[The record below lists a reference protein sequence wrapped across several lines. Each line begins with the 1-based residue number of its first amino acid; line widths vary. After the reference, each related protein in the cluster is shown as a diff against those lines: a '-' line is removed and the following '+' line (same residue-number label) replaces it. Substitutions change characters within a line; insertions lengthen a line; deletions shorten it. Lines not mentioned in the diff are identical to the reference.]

1 MYAITALLAFALAI
15 FLERSWL
22 LCVAWRP
29 NRTHPSGPV
38 EEVLSAGRAE
48 TDPEAA
54 WEAMSAA
61 SASAESRIRQR
72 VSYLGTVSSLATMIG
87 LLGTVYGLILAF
99 SALGDSSAGERAQ
112 RLSEGISTAM
122 ATTAYGLLVGIPALA
137 AHAWLQ
143 ARVAQL
149 LAALESSAG
158 HLVLGLRRS

>member
-1 MYAITALLAFALAI
+1 
-15 FLERSWL
+15 
-22 LCVAWRP
+22 
-29 NRTHPSGPV
+29 
-38 EEVLSAGRAE
+38 
-48 TDPEAA
+48 
-54 WEAMSAA
+54 MSAA
-61 SASAESRIRQR
+61 SATAESRIRQR
-72 VSYLGTVSSLATMIG
+72 VSYLATVSSLATMIG

-143 ARVAQL
+143 ARVERL

-158 HLVLGLRRS
+158 QLVLGLRRS